1 MSQREQVFSD
11 TIYNNVSFFDSSYS
25 EEEIKEVLKLACFD
39 DVETFPK
46 GIQTQIGERGMSL
59 SGGQRQRLSI
69 ARALIKKP
77 SLLILDD
84 SFSAI
89 DSKTTDKLLVS
100 LKKHSFFDSLLVV
113 THKPIVAKNMD
124 KIIVLN
130 NGTIEDIGTH
140 DELMQKG
147 GWYATEFLTKQ
158 GQTKEQEDE
167 VK

>member
-1 MSQREQVFSD
+1 
-11 TIYNNVSFFDSSYS
+11 
-25 EEEIKEVLKLACFD
+25 
-39 DVETFPK
+39 
-46 GIQTQIGERGMSL
+46 MSL

-147 GWYATEFLTKQ
+147 GWYATEFLTKH